1 MDRHDKALYEI
12 RDIRRRIEKLRNS
25 FRSTHRVYKST
36 PTVEGKSSVERTSA
50 EQAQRDAEM
59 FELKRKL
66 IGANNRHSKT

>member
-1 MDRHDKALYEI
+1 MDRHDKALNEI

-25 FRSTHRVYKST
+25 FRSTHRVYKQTRTIESK
-36 PTVEGKSSVERTSA
+36 PIVERTSA

-66 IGANNRHSKT
+66 LGK